1 MARKQKPPEAGPSAP
16 LFMATYGDMVTLV
29 LCFFVLLY
37 AMSTLDAQKAQQAV
51 LSLRGSLGVLRGG
64 RTLEA
69 PTVPNPAPPA
79 NEGRTPGPSPEI
91 RVLDTQHIA
100 YNVNSYL
107 RSEGLDKSVQV
118 TVNQRG
124 IAVSMS
130 DQFLFNSGSAEL
142 KPDGQRV
149 LYKIATLVRDEVPA
163 ISVEGHTDSVP
174 LRGGIYRD
182 NWGLSAARAARVA
195 SYLQENGQVDARRL
209 QAVGYGPSR
218 PMVPNDTREHQALN
232 RRVDLVFLSQYPK

>member
-1 MARKQKPPEAGPSAP
+1 M
-16 LFMATYGDMVTLV
+16 
-29 LCFFVLLY
+29 
-37 AMSTLDAQKAQQAV
+37 
-51 LSLRGSLGVLRGG
+51 
-64 RTLEA
+64 
-69 PTVPNPAPPA
+69 
-79 NEGRTPGPSPEI
+79 
-91 RVLDTQHIA
+91 LDTQHVA

-107 RSEGLDKSVQV
+107 RSEGLDRFVQV
-118 TVNQRG
+118 TINQRG
-124 IAVSMS
+124 VAVSMS
-130 DQFLFNSGSAEL
+130 DQFLFDSGSSEI

-149 LYKIATLVRDEVPA
+149 LHKIATLVRDHVPA

-195 SYLQENGQVDARRL
+195 SYLLENGGVDPVRL

-218 PMVPNDTREHQALN
+218 PVVPNDTAEHRALN